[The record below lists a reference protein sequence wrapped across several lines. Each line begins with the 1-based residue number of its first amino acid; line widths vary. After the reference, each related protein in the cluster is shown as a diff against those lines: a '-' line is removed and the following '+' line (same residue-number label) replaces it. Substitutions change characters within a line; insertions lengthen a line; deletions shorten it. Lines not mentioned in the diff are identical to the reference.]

1 MASKKS
7 ARARRRSAVLGTA
20 FILVSAIALYVAITS
35 TSGLPFTTGRIMK
48 AAFTDVG
55 ALGVGDDVRIANV
68 RVGQVKDIQL
78 VDGKPVVTMG
88 FDGDRKIYR
97 DAHAVTASVGAR
109 SALGQKYVEFT
120 PGTQGSGELPDNTVI
135 PASKTVGAQELSD
148 VLRVLDDP
156 TRQALGSTLRETGG
170 GLQGHSQDFKDA
182 ATALP
187 GELPDLGTVA
197 RALTANN
204 GADVVSLLHAADDL
218 STSFQGHQQQ
228 LQDLTKHLDSTLQSL
243 NVDKGAPLAA
253 SLDKAPQTL
262 ADVRGALD
270 NLRNPLI
277 QTQQTMDKIGAGAA
291 ALGDATPDVRGVL
304 REGVPPLNKVPGV
317 AQQATP
323 AVTDL
328 TKVMTDAKP
337 LAPRLAAT
345 IAMAKVPLG
354 VIAPYAPEM
363 SLFFSYAAD
372 AAHLGDAAG
381 NWLRIYVIPNLETV
395 GGILPIADPTVAR
408 NSYPAPGQAPYDKK
422 TALRGPRK

>member
-97 DAHAVTASVGAR
+97 DAQAVTASVGAR

-170 GLQGHSQDFKDA
+170 GH
-182 ATALP
+182 
-187 GELPDLGTVA
+187 E
-197 RALTANN
+197 
-204 GADVVSLLHAADDL
+204 
-218 STSFQGHQQQ
+218 
-228 LQDLTKHLDSTLQSL
+228 
-243 NVDKGAPLAA
+243 
-253 SLDKAPQTL
+253 
-262 ADVRGALD
+262 
-270 NLRNPLI
+270 
-277 QTQQTMDKIGAGAA
+277 
-291 ALGDATPDVRGVL
+291 
-304 REGVPPLNKVPGV
+304 
-317 AQQATP
+317 
-323 AVTDL
+323 
-328 TKVMTDAKP
+328 
-337 LAPRLAAT
+337 PR
-345 IAMAKVPLG
+345 
-354 VIAPYAPEM
+354 
-363 SLFFSYAAD
+363 
-372 AAHLGDAAG
+372 
-381 NWLRIYVIPNLETV
+381 
-395 GGILPIADPTVAR
+395 
-408 NSYPAPGQAPYDKK
+408 
-422 TALRGPRK
+422 